1 MAAKRKPRTKEQ
13 NRAAYLRRQAQGR
26 ALGLTPSEAAGKPN
40 RDYVREN
47 QQRVARELASG
58 KRKAPP
64 KSRPKNNRAPT
75 GTALSGSA
83 RYDWPD
89 AAGQAERRTLS
100 RLRSD
105 RRVFVYVQIATV
117 DPYHPLLE
125 EEDIDLDALAVD
137 FPAEALAVIR
147 QIGNI
152 EDIQLFPNGG
162 IRAQAL
168 RADAAASGG
177 LEAVIIREV
186 TGPAGRYRT
195 GSNPAINPAN
205 RKERSPLGPDK
216 RRQGDAEMLTYV
228 LRVVLQWS

>member
-1 MAAKRKPRTKEQ
+1 MAAQRKKRTPEQ
-13 NRAAYLRRQAQGR
+13 NRAAYLRRVERGR
-26 ALGLTPSEAAGKPN
+26 QQGLTPSEAAGKPN
-40 RDYVREN
+40 RDYAAEYD
-47 QQRVARELASG
+47 QRIARELATG
-58 KRKAPP
+58 KRKTAPAAAP
-64 KSRPKNNRAPT
+64 RNRRAPT
-75 GTALSGSA
+75 GARLTGSA
-83 RYDWPD
+83 RYDWPN
-89 AAGQAERRTLS
+89 AADEAERRTLA

-125 EEDIDLDALAVD
+125 QEDIDLDDLAID
-137 FPAEALAVIR
+137 FPAEALEVIR

-177 LEAVIIREV
+177 LEPVIIREV

-216 RRQGDAEMLTYV
+216 RRQGDTEMLTYV